1 MEIYSA
7 TEKDD
12 ILSQIISKD
21 YISIDSNRGM
31 SIIDEFLFPM
41 GLIEKPLKL
50 SMPDHYICVSTQKG
64 KDFMIMG
71 GFKALK
77 EEQDKEDYQRKE
89 IERLTIENLNLQNKE
104 LKYKEKIR
112 HQESQ
117 KDYHYIKNRTHIKE
131 AKYSSYRKRIIFI
144 NNTYP
149 IAGYSTP
156 LS

>member
-21 YISIDSNRGM
+21 YISINSNRGM

-112 HQESQ
+112 HQE
-117 KDYHYIKNRTHIKE
+117 
-131 AKYSSYRKRIIFI
+131 RIIRLHK
-144 NNTYP
+144 YLE
-149 IAGYSTP
+149 A
-156 LS
+156 LSWIISLIMTSFVIWNKH

>member
-7 TEKDD
+7 KEKDD

-21 YISIDSNRGM
+21 YISIDSNKGM

-64 KDFMIMG
+64 KDFMIKG

-77 EEQDKEDYQRKE
+77 EEQDKEDHQRKE
-89 IERLTIENLNLQNKE
+89 IERLTVENLNLQNEE

-112 HQESQ
+112 HQE
-117 KDYHYIKNRTHIKE
+117 
-131 AKYSSYRKRIIFI
+131 RIIRLHK
-144 NNTYP
+144 YLE
-149 IAGYSTP
+149 A
-156 LS
+156 LSWIISLIMTSFLIWSKH